1 MPKFFNRQILKQSL
15 IALTFDLGG
24 IFSGRIMITLLPLF
38 QSAPWILALFPPL
51 LTVRGNIG
59 GIFAGKL
66 GTMLHIGEA
75 EPRLRDNT
83 PEFYSFIRAIMTLT
97 FVDTIGIG
105 FLAFAVNSFFGNAS
119 FENFQFFVTVPVLT
133 CLLAMSIAIPI
144 ATFFGIEIFK
154 RGLDPDVILYP
165 MMSTVDDILVT
176 VCYAVVVGAALIP
189 GVPVVMGILTIGL
202 GTIFVTILVRGKNK
216 RIFRKTMMEGVPI
229 VLFASLSGIFGG
241 VGLASLRGEIERRPS
256 LLLLYPALIDTLGDV
271 GSILGAMETTK
282 LALGT
287 VASLKETFKAT
298 LTDMVSIEIASAS
311 MHTMFGV
318 VAFSLGRAIGL
329 NPDLLSL
336 ITISLTVNFIGFFFI
351 SFLSLAVATQ
361 TFKRGLDPDN
371 FVIPLVASVS
381 DIGATLALMA
391 AITIV
396 GV

>member
-1 MPKFFNRQILKQSL
+1 
-15 IALTFDLGG
+15 
-24 IFSGRIMITLLPLF
+24 MITLLPLF

-75 EPRLRDNT
+75 EPRLRGNT
-83 PEFYSFIRAIMTLT
+83 PEFYSFIRSIMTLT
-97 FVDTIGIG
+97 FIDTIGIG

-119 FENFQFFVTVPVLT
+119 LENFQFFVTVPVLT

-165 MMSTVDDILVT
+165 MMSTIDDILVT

-189 GVPVVMGILTIGL
+189 GVPLLMGILTIGL
-202 GTIFVTILVRGKNK
+202 GTIFVTMLVRGKNK
-216 RIFRKTMMEGVPI
+216 RIFRKTMVEGVPI
-229 VLFASLSGIFGG
+229 VLFASLLGIFGG

-287 VASLKETFKAT
+287 VASLKETVKAT
-298 LTDMVSIEIASAS
+298 LADMVSIEIASAS
-311 MHTMFGV
+311 MHIMFGV
-318 VAFSLGRAIGL
+318 VAFSLGRVIGL

-336 ITISLTVNFIGFFFI
+336 ILISLTANFIGFLFI
-351 SFLSLAVATQ
+351 SFFSLVVATQ

-381 DIGATLALMA
+381 DIGATLALIA
-391 AITIV
+391 AVAIL